1 MRPVLFVKDA
11 TKLPELLGK
20 LTRGYQHIAIVQND
34 KGATIGLV
42 TLEDIIESLVGKL
55 QDEYDTPPDFIVQ
68 MSENRFRVGGS
79 ATFRQLKNR
88 AFTDLNRTDEMSIDT
103 WIKEDLQ
110 GTTPAENFV
119 KIIDSFTVKVRR
131 IVRGN
136 IYDVIMERQSVQP
149 KTAIPS
155 P

>member
-1 MRPVLFVKDA
+1 M
-11 TKLPELLGK
+11 KLPELLAK

-34 KGATIGLV
+34 NGATIGLV

-68 MSENRFRVGGS
+68 LSENRFRVGGS

-88 AFTDLNRTDEMSIDT
+88 AFNDLNRTDEISIDM
-103 WIKEDLQ
+103 WIKEDLR
-110 GTTPAENFV
+110 GKTPAENIV
-119 KIIDSFTVKVRR
+119 KTIGAFTVKVRR

-136 IYDVIMERQSVQP
+136 IYDVIIERTTVPP
-149 KTAIPS
+149 KAAG
-155 P
+155 